1 VIAAIRDADAIQI
14 FGPCEAKGGL
24 KKRIEQDGLK
34 AYILVVETADKMTDH
49 QIVAKVREH
58 FLPESAS
65 VK

>member
-14 FGPCEAKGGL
+14 FGPCEAKGRL
-24 KKRIEQDGLK
+24 KKRIERDGLK
-34 AYILVVETADKMTDH
+34 ASILVVETADKMTDH
-49 QIVAKVREH
+49 QIVSKVREH